1 MSTQSKS
8 KASNANQPSSLSDAE
23 NWLDITCRDP
33 GNPRLLGFLQLCADR
48 RFHKCIQAQFQKDA
62 GLKSPEDYWI
72 HADAGGTPKMKSLTT
87 APDYCYHK
95 KKVRLMGWAAHGNGC
110 GGFGEDVP
118 DRVIWRKLW
127 KVARK
132 KMAEYDEASHFVY
145 FATIKKEK
153 GAEQAVVYCMKHEK
167 GSR

>member
-1 MSTQSKS
+1 
-8 KASNANQPSSLSDAE
+8 
-23 NWLDITCRDP
+23 
-33 GNPRLLGFLQLCADR
+33 
-48 RFHKCIQAQFQKDA
+48 
-62 GLKSPEDYWI
+62 
-72 HADAGGTPKMKSLTT
+72 
-87 APDYCYHK
+87 
-95 KKVRLMGWAAHGNGC
+95 LMGWAAHGNGC

-153 GAEQAVVYCMKHEK
+153 GAEQAVVYCMKREK
-167 GSR
+167 GGR